1 MELFFLWFGLAVA
14 VGVLAA
20 KWGRSGFGWFLLACF
35 ISPLLA
41 GIFLLIAGN
50 AKARVLSD
58 EAGRPITPDT
68 HVHCPDCRELVRKDA
83 RKCKHCQSALV
94 PQEN

>member
-1 MELFFLWFGLAVA
+1 MEFFLLWFGFAVA

-41 GIFLLIAGN
+41 GIFLLIGGDAKGAVLRDEIGN
-50 AKARVLSD
+50 Q
-58 EAGRPITPDT
+58 ITPDT
-68 HVHCPDCRELVRKDA
+68 HVHCPDCRELVRRDA
-83 RKCKHCQSALV
+83 RKCKHCGTALI
-94 PQEN
+94 PQ